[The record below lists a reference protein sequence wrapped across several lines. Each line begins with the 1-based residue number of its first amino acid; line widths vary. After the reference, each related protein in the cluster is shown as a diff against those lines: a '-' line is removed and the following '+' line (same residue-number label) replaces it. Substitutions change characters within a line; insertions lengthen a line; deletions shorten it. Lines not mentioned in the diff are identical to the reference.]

1 MMSILRKML
10 GPRSKYIDG
19 IPYTYEARVD
29 ELRGHGDKPMYS
41 YYYADTICGLLEYLE
56 KNQIEPAEA
65 EIFEVYQK
73 DEEKIKTKFCLNK
86 KSRWLT
92 RPQICRSMY
101 DHYVGHI
108 DEDHCAYRDR
118 NRRGSG
124 PY

>member
-1 MMSILRKML
+1 MSILRKIL
-10 GPRSKYIDG
+10 GPRSKYIKG

-29 ELRGHGDKPMYS
+29 ELHGQAGKPMYS
-41 YYYADTICGLLEYLE
+41 YYYADTICGLLEYLK
-56 KNQIEPAEA
+56 KNEVAPKEV

-73 DEEKIKTKFCLNK
+73 GDERVRTNFCLNK
-86 KSRWLT
+86 RNQWLA
-92 RPQICRSMY
+92 RPQICKSLH

-118 NRRGSG
+118 NRQGEG

>member
-1 MMSILRKML
+1 MSILRKFF
-10 GPRSKYIDG
+10 GPRSKYIKE

-29 ELRGHGDKPMYS
+29 ELHGQAEEPIYS
-41 YYYADTICGLLEYLE
+41 YYYADTICGLLEYLK
-56 KNQIEPAEA
+56 KNEVVPEDV

-73 DEEKIKTKFCLNK
+73 EDQRVRINFCVSKRKEWLERPRIC
-86 KSRWLT
+86 KSLH
-92 RPQICRSMY
+92 
-101 DHYVGHI
+101 DHYIGHI

>member
-1 MMSILRKML
+1 MKILRKIL
-10 GPRSKYIDG
+10 GPRSKYIKS

-29 ELRGHGDKPMYS
+29 ELGGQGEEPMYS
-41 YYYADTICGLLEYLE
+41 YYYADTICGLLEYLKKSE
-56 KNQIEPAEA
+56 VAPGDV

-73 DEEKIKTKFCLNK
+73 GENKIKTKYCLDKNNQ
-86 KSRWLT
+86 WLT
-92 RPQICRSMY
+92 RPKICQSLH
-101 DHYVGHI
+101 DHYIGHI